1 MPKSMPTLSVEPA
14 GEIITTLTTGV
25 PFQSPPENIRG
36 GVRTLLVDAVLAV
49 KAVLVDRHGSGGSGT
64 GR

>member
-1 MPKSMPTLSVEPA
+1 MPRTIPTLSAEPA
-14 GEIITTLTTGV
+14 GESTTTLTIGV
-25 PFQSPPENIRG
+25 PFQCPPESIRG

-49 KAVLVDRHGSGGSGT
+49 KAVLVDRQGAGGSGV